1 MIGLV
6 LETRLGQGFQSSVK
20 SAYNCLAVAQPPFS
34 DAAAA
39 DREVGGFGDRI
50 DEPAQRD
57 SGLCFVPDDKLGT
70 VTAGA
75 DG

>member
-1 MIGLV
+1 
-6 LETRLGQGFQSSVK
+6 LG
-20 SAYNCLAVAQPPFS
+20 
-34 DAAAA
+34 DW
-39 DREVGGFGDRI
+39 I